1 MKDSPPV
8 TAHQLIL
15 AEDPGRKVWAEHGPD
30 HRGYPGLVS
39 RILASG
45 KLPVELLRELLES
58 GPPDPPELRVGP
70 RIGEDACALDLP
82 AGTLVA
88 ASDPITLTGADVG
101 AHAVVINANDVA
113 VMGVR
118 PRWFLATILLPDG
131 TDEASVRGIFRSMR
145 QALEDLD
152 VTLVGGHT
160 EVTSSVVQPIVVGQM
175 MGLAENGNV
184 VLTAGANPGDR
195 VVQVGPVPVE
205 GAAVLALEARD
216 QLGSLDAELLERAAN
231 AIHQPGISVVDAA
244 LAAARLGATSLHDP
258 TEGGL
263 AAGLIELAEAS
274 EVRLRID
281 PEAVLWF
288 EPGLAVCRALGAD
301 PWATLASGALLAT
314 FTADRAPTAC
324 AELQRKAAPARVIGS
339 AEVGS
344 GVTLEGRG
352 ALRSPERDEVAR
364 VLR

>member
-1 MKDSPPV
+1 MNVSPAV
-8 TAHQLIL
+8 TAQQLIL
-15 AEDPGRKVWAEHGPD
+15 AEDRGRKVWAEHRPD
-30 HRGYPGLVS
+30 HQGYPRLVS
-39 RILASG
+39 RVLAPG

-58 GPPDPPELRVGP
+58 GAPEPPELRVGP
-70 RIGEDACALDLP
+70 RIGEDACAIDLP

-88 ASDPITLTGADVG
+88 ASDPITLTGSDVG
-101 AHAVVINANDVA
+101 AHAVVVNANDVA

-118 PRWFLATILLPDG
+118 PRWFLATILLPVG
-131 TDEASVRGIFRSMR
+131 TDEASVRGIFKSMR
-145 QALEDLD
+145 RALEDLD

-160 EVTSSVVQPIVVGQM
+160 EVTSSVVQPVVVGQM
-175 MGLAENGNV
+175 MGLAETGNV
-184 VLTAGANPGDR
+184 VLTAGSMPGDR

-216 QLGSLDAELLERAAN
+216 QLGSVDAGLLERAAK
-231 AIHQPGISVVDAA
+231 AIRQPGISVVEAA

-274 EVRLRID
+274 GVRLRID

-288 EPGLAVCRALGAD
+288 EPGLAVCHALGAD

-314 FTADRAPTAC
+314 FTADVAPSAC

-352 ALRSPERDEVAR
+352 DLQSPERDEVAR
-364 VLR
+364 VLG